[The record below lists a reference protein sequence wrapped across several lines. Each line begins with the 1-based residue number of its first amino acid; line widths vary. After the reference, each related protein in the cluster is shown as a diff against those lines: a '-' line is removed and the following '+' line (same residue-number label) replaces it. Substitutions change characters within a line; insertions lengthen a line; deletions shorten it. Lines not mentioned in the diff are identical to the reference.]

1 MIYKL
6 LKYEEF
12 RKIYKD
18 ALLSLV
24 DPVAGEFY
32 YTRSMARIREWHSKI
47 GDYVSNDTG
56 EDMSIEDRPAS
67 WSNHGEYRLLEESN
81 NFFKIRAEA
90 IERHCR

>member
-6 LKYEEF
+6 LKHEEF

-24 DPVAGEFY
+24 APVAGEFY

-47 GDYVSNDTG
+47 ENYIPNDTG
-56 EDMSIEDRPAS
+56 EDMKIEDRPAS
-67 WSNHGEYRLLEESN
+67 FGNHSEYRLLEDSN

-90 IERHCR
+90 IERYCR